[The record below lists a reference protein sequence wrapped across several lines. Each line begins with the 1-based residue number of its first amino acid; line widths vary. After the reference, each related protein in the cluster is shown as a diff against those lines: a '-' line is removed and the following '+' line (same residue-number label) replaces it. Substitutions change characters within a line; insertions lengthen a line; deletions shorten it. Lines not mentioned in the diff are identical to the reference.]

1 MTEVQLD
8 PTGSMSLRVSASM
21 IVLVFLAL
29 CVRGWARS
37 KVHKG
42 ILLEDMLI
50 LLAAALFYANQG
62 TFLHGKCLQQFGPNR
77 HHG

>member
-21 IVLVFLAL
+21 IVLVFIAL

-62 TFLHGKCLQQFGPNR
+62 TFLYGKCLHYFDPNR